1 MKRKVRTDLVALA
14 AAGAALTAT
23 ACGASASA
31 HHAAVAAASSSPA
44 ASTSQASAASQPA
57 SDCGAQVQTWLT
69 TKDPGYQR
77 TVGKDLAAV
86 VTSAQK
92 ISTGASYIDQ
102 IAYGAVIHSVAANI
116 MQAPPMPSC
125 ADPQSKWTTFAGDV
139 ATAAQDTDADP
150 AAVTADCQ
158 AISSDYQT
166 LVSEASN
173 AGVTITTS

>member
-1 MKRKVRTDLVALA
+1 MRKARATCIALA
-14 AAGAALTAT
+14 AGAGLTVT
-23 ACGASASA
+23 ACGASAAA
-31 HHAAVAAASSSPA
+31 HHAAAAAASSSPA
-44 ASTSQASAASQPA
+44 ARTSQVAVTSQPA
-57 SDCGAQVQTWLT
+57 PDCGAEVQTWLT
-69 TKDPGYQR
+69 TKDPGYER

-92 ISTGASYIDQ
+92 ISAGASYIDQ

-125 ADPQSKWTTFAGDV
+125 ADPQSEWTTFAGDV
-139 ATAAQDTDADP
+139 ATGAQDADTDP
-150 AAVTADCQ
+150 AALTAACR